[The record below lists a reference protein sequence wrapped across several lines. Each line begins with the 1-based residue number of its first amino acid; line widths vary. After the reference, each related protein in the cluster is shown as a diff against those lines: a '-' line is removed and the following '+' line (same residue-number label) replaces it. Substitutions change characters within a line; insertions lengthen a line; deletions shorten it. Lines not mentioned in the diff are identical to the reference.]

1 MKKKW
6 VLFLSGTAAA
16 LALGAGGCAAG
27 SGSHAAAGGETAV
40 QAGTAETEAEAEDED
55 ETKAMET
62 TEQAAS
68 AGETEELLAVID
80 DEMVPLYSKPQGSL
94 VRIPTASGT
103 VTYGNGT
110 VSVDAS
116 NAQSGYVMVKYTGGV
131 SKIKVQITKGGL
143 TYTYDLNARNAYEV
157 FPLSEGNGTY
167 SIKVFENVSG
177 NQYSQAFSQ
186 DVSVSLVNQFEPFLY
201 PNQYVN
207 FSQGSAAVQK
217 GAEVAASAGDALG
230 VVNAVYNYVV
240 NNMTYDTAKAASVQ
254 SGYLPNVDQVL
265 ASRTGICFDY
275 AALMVSMLRSQDIPA
290 KLVVG
295 YTGSA
300 YHAWVNVYIDGVG
313 WTDNYIYF
321 DGTNWSLADPTFA
334 STGGQSDAIKQY
346 IGNGANY
353 QQKYCY

>member
-1 MKKKW
+1 M
-6 VLFLSGTAAA
+6 
-16 LALGAGGCAAG
+16 
-27 SGSHAAAGGETAV
+27 
-40 QAGTAETEAEAEDED
+40 
-55 ETKAMET
+55 
-62 TEQAAS
+62 
-68 AGETEELLAVID
+68 
-80 DEMVPLYSKPQGSL
+80 
-94 VRIPTASGT
+94 
-103 VTYGNGT
+103 
-110 VSVDAS
+110 
-116 NAQSGYVMVKYTGGV
+116 
-131 SKIKVQITKGGL
+131 
-143 TYTYDLNARNAYEV
+143 
-157 FPLSEGNGTY
+157 
-167 SIKVFENVSG
+167 
-177 NQYSQAFSQ
+177 
-186 DVSVSLVNQFEPFLY
+186 
-201 PNQYVN
+201 
-207 FSQGSAAVQK
+207 
-217 GAEVAASAGDALG
+217 AASAGDALG

-313 WTDNYIYF
+313 WIDNYIYF